1 MPSTASPLTIAD
13 PTTLVN
19 ARRASGARASRHG
32 QSAGFPSGASADQA
46 ARRTHGSRSGQ
57 TSRPHLTPVAVP
69 SRESRRAP
77 LVVRVNTALR
87 TALIA
92 LCGVVIFG
100 YGFDVART
108 NDMTRMQEQARR
120 LSEQNSELSAQ
131 LLRAISFEGIQD
143 SVLGRC
149 GLRVPEHVLI
159 VKEITPPKMSTFHP
173 SKYHLPIMSGY

>member
-1 MPSTASPLTIAD
+1 MPSAAIAD

-19 ARRASGARASRHG
+19 ARRANQAHG
-32 QSAGFPSGASADQA
+32 QKHGHASAEP
-46 ARRTHGSRSGQ
+46 RRTSRVNSAPQ
-57 TSRPHLTPVAVP
+57 ARPHLTPLAVP
-69 SRESRRAP
+69 ARQTRRAP
-77 LVVRVNTALR
+77 LVVRINSALK

-92 LCGVVIFG
+92 LCGVAIAG

-143 SVLGRC
+143 SALGRA

-159 VKEITPPKMSTFHP
+159 VKEVAPPKLTAFHP
-173 SKYHLPIMSGY
+173 SKHHLPIMSGY